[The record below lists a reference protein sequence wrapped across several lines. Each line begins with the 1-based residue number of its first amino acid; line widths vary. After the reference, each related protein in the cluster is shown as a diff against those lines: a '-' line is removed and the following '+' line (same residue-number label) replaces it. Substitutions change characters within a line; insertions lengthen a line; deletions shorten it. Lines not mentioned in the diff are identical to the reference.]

1 MINVNQ
7 IAAQLSRMPDSAL
20 QQYANMHKADPYIL
34 SLAVSESNRRK
45 QMRTA
50 AQGQG
55 AMPQPKVADAEIAGM
70 AMPEEVGIG
79 QLPAENIQGMAGGGI
94 VAFADGGGYGFGN
107 TAQPRQY
114 TQAELAEAKRLR
126 EMGLF
131 DLLREKF
138 GPAWES
144 LTTGPQPQV
153 REQTFQT
160 GVDIGGPGS
169 SPANMGAA
177 RVAPTVTFG
186 DDKGGAGADKLPPLP
201 PTQPATP
208 QLASGLPGFLKAA
221 EKFAPEKA
229 ESQESFLARQKAAIG
244 DSPLAAQTERLEK
257 REKAA
262 SGEKEDAFNMALIK
276 AGLGMMAG
284 KSQYALQNIGEG
296 GAAGL
301 ADYNEAI
308 KDLKKASLEREKMRN
323 DLENA
328 QYAYKRG
335 DFDAYEKSREKAG
348 DRQASYRNQLVSGIA
363 AITGSET
370 SARAHLAAAG
380 MPGAQERLIGRIGSD
395 PRFAAA
401 YEKYASTNAEAKGLP
416 ALAAKIAAT
425 PGGMMALKA
434 ENPVLYQAINDYL
447 MGLTGAGGV
456 PSPMNNPTGAARP

>member
-7 IAAQLSRMPDSAL
+7 ITAQLSRMPDSAL
-20 QQYANMHKADPYIL
+20 QQYANMHKSDPYIL

-50 AQGQG
+50 SQGQG

-70 AMPEEVGIG
+70 AMPEDVGIG
-79 QLPAENIQGMAGGGI
+79 QLPAQNIQGMAGGGI
-94 VAFADGGGYGFGN
+94 VAFAEGDYIDPMGMGFTGYGGSDSDLTLMERLGLFNPENRRALEAG
-107 TAQPRQY
+107 
-114 TQAELAEAKRLR
+114 EKSIAEARAKQ
-126 EMGLF
+126 
-131 DLLREKF
+131 KK
-138 GPAWES
+138 AAAA
-144 LTTGPQPQV
+144 TTAAKDV
-153 REQTFQT
+153 SKE
-160 GVDIGGPGS
+160 
-169 SPANMGAA
+169 GAA
-177 RVAPTVTFG
+177 FADRLPPE
-186 DDKGGAGADKLPPLP
+186 DKLPPYQP
-201 PTQPATP
+201 PAAPKMQ
-208 QLASGLPGFLKAA
+208 SGLPGFLKAA
-221 EKFAPEKA
+221 EQFAPEKS
-229 ESQESFLARQKAAIG
+229 ESQESFLARQKAAVG
-244 DSPLAAQTERLEK
+244 ESPLTAQTERLEK

-262 SGEKEDAFNMALIK
+262 GGEKEDAFNMALIK

-335 DFDAYEKSREKAG
+335 DFDAYEKAREKAG
-348 DRQASYRNQLVSGIA
+348 DRQAVYRNQLVSGIA

-370 SARAHLAAAG
+370 SARAQLAAAG

-401 YEKYASTNAEAKGLP
+401 YEKYASTSAEAKGLP

-425 PGGMMALKA
+425 PGGMTALKA
-434 ENPVLYQAINDYL
+434 ENPALYQAINQYL
-447 MGLTGAGGV
+447 MGITGAGGI
-456 PSPMNNPTGAARP
+456 PTPMNSPTGAVRQ